1 MGLFGFGKKKEKMSE
16 TDKVFKEFGQQ
27 TNDIK
32 APATRKE
39 TKVATENMRT
49 AQIKKEQLLDGLS
62 ALRKK
67 MYSRPEFDGYINKLE
82 DSIHKLR
89 GMEDVANKAALS
101 SVDNFI
107 LGSLNEAINYCN
119 RGNYIAMGACI
130 DIVESLIDDRFMA
143 GDYYTNP
150 DFCKF
155 RLQRNKLYIEQ
166 QTQQSEYDKLEARM
180 AQLKADAQ
188 NPNLRVS
195 KESIVREAS
204 RIKAEGQRIKQL
216 LDNLESN
223 IQLLDKSINEIKTH
237 SIIHS
242 NDNVFDMTN
251 EIDKIIGL
259 KRENEMDQSTTDKLN
274 EKMDQSHRRV
284 SSNALNVNDGVI
296 NESTPIE
303 LTDDFFKM

>member
-143 GDYYTNP
+143 GDYYADP
-150 DFCKF
+150 EFCKF
-155 RLQRNKLYIEQ
+155 RLRRNQLYVEQ
-166 QTQQSEYDKLEARM
+166 QNQQSEYDKLEARM

-216 LDNLESN
+216 LDKLESN
-223 IQLLDKSINEIKTH
+223 IQLLDKSIYEIKSH
-237 SIIHS
+237 SIAHAT
-242 NDNVFDMTN
+242 DNVFDMTN

-259 KRENEMDQSTTDKLN
+259 KRENEMDDATTDKLN
-274 EKMDQSHRRV
+274 EKLDQSHRKV

-296 NESTPIE
+296 TESTPIE
-303 LTDDFFKM
+303 LTDDLFKM

>member
-16 TDKVFKEFGQQ
+16 TDKVFKDFGQQ

-39 TKVATENMRT
+39 TKVATENIRI

-143 GDYYTNP
+143 GDYYTDP
-150 DFCKF
+150 EFCKF
-155 RLQRNKLYIEQ
+155 RLRRNQLYVEQ
-166 QTQQSEYDKLEARM
+166 QNQQSEYDKLEARM

-216 LDNLESN
+216 LDKLESN
-223 IQLLDKSINEIKTH
+223 IQLLDKSIYEIKSH
-237 SIIHS
+237 SITHAT
-242 NDNVFDMTN
+242 DNVFDMTN

-259 KRENEMDQSTTDKLN
+259 KRENEMDDATTDKLN
-274 EKMDQSHRRV
+274 EKLDQSHRKV

-296 NESTPIE
+296 TESTPIE
-303 LTDDFFKM
+303 LTDDLFKM